1 MSEHPTA
8 DSPRVAA
15 VVVMAAG
22 AGTRMKSAVP
32 KVLHKLAGRS
42 MVSYAVD
49 AASALEPDHL
59 VVVVGHGREQV
70 EAHLADVAPQATVAL
85 QPEARGTGD
94 AVRCGLAALPGV
106 SGEIVVTSGDVPL
119 LTGETLSGLVT
130 AHRSQGNAVTIL
142 TAVLPDPTGYGR
154 VVREGEAVNRIVE
167 QKDASADEA
176 AITEINAG
184 IYVFDAALLAAGL
197 AGLEAANAQGELYLT
212 DVVGHA
218 VAGGHRVGAH
228 VLDDH
233 LQTEGVNDRIQLSAL
248 AAELNRRILRRW
260 MAEGVTVIDPAT
272 TWIHDGV
279 DLAQDVTLLPNTSL
293 EGATSVE
300 RGATIGPDTT
310 LVDVEVGENAVVV
323 RTQAELAVIGA
334 GATVGP
340 FSYLRPGTELGARG
354 KIGAFVE
361 TKKAIIGEGAK
372 VPHLTYCGDA
382 VVGEGANIGAGTIFA
397 NYDGVT
403 KSTTTVG
410 RHSFVGSDSVLVAP
424 VQIADG
430 AYIAAGS
437 TVTVDVGPGEL
448 AVARGHQRNIAGW
461 VARRRAGTATDAA
474 ARAAQ
479 GTEAGEKIPPEG
491 TTLSAA
497 QRQEEAE

>member
-1 MSEHPTA
+1 MAEHPTA
-8 DSPRVAA
+8 ESPRVAA

-22 AGTRMKSAVP
+22 AGTRMKSAIP

-70 EAHLADVAPQATVAL
+70 EAHLADVAPQASVAL
-85 QPEARGTGD
+85 QPEPRGTGD

-106 SGEIVVTSGDVPL
+106 TGEIVVTSGDVPL
-119 LTGETLSGLVT
+119 LTGQTLIDLVT
-130 AHRSQGNAVTIL
+130 AHRDQGNAVTVL
-142 TAVLPDPTGYGR
+142 TAVLPDATGYGR
-154 VVREGEAVNRIVE
+154 IVRDGDRVARIVE
-167 QKDASADEA
+167 HRDASPDELG
-176 AITEINAG
+176 ISEINAG
-184 IYVFDAALLAAGL
+184 IYVFDAQLLAEGL
-197 AGLEAANAQGELYLT
+197 AGLQAENAQGELYLT
-212 DVVGHA
+212 DVVGQA
-218 VAGGHRVGAH
+218 TARGYRVGGH
-228 VLDDH
+228 VLADY
-233 LQTEGVNDRIQLSAL
+233 LQTEGVNDRIQLADL

-272 TWIHDGV
+272 TWVHDSV

-293 EGATSVE
+293 EGATSVG

-310 LVDVEVGENAVVV
+310 LVDVEVGEDAVVI
-323 RTQAELAVIGA
+323 RSHAELAVIGPR
-334 GATVGP
+334 ATVGP
-340 FSYLRPGTELGARG
+340 FSYLRPGTELGTKG

-361 TKKAIIGEGAK
+361 TKKAIIGDGAK

-403 KSTTTVG
+403 KATSTVG
-410 RHSFVGSDSVLVAP
+410 AHSFVGSDSVLVAP
-424 VQIADG
+424 VHIADG
-430 AYIAAGS
+430 AYGAAGS
-437 TVTVDVGPGEL
+437 TITSDVGPGEL
-448 AVARGHQRNIAGW
+448 AVARGKQRNIAGW
-461 VARRRAGTATDAA
+461 VARRRAGTATEAA
-474 ARAAQ
+474 AQAAQ
-479 GTEAGEKIPPEG
+479 RAEAVTDGSPDADN
-491 TTLSAA
+491 LSAA